1 MLGTLFDSTGPVI
14 GIPIAVGIGMSILPQ
29 LLGKLVPW
37 LVAILPESLIQ
48 LALAIGTGL
57 SLPTGWYLPLVSTGV
72 LIVIFIA
79 LAIVRWG
86 REEF

>member
-1 MLGTLFDSTGPVI
+1 
-14 GIPIAVGIGMSILPQ
+14 MSILPQ
-29 LLGKLVPW
+29 LLGTLAPW
-37 LVAILPESLIQ
+37 LVAILPESLIE
-48 LALAIGTGL
+48 LAMAIGTGL
-57 SLPTGWYLPLVSTGV
+57 SLPEGWYFPMISTGI